1 MKFHSVPYG
10 PHQDSKVKKFYEV
23 SNGLFAKNPKTT
35 EKYSKGKVLQL
46 TKVKEILRFLS
57 WQQQEKA
64 EAAKQL
70 YHAVGAPSLDD
81 LKAMIRMNLIHN
93 NKITTKD
100 VNLVLK
106 VFGPDVA
113 TIKGKTT
120 RKILH
125 WYDNGNSIISQEFGE
140 IE

>member
-1 MKFHSVPYG
+1 M
-10 PHQDSKVKKFYEV
+10 
-23 SNGLFAKNPKTT
+23 
-35 EKYSKGKVLQL
+35 
-46 TKVKEILRFLS
+46 
-57 WQQQEKA
+57 
-64 EAAKQL
+64 

-113 TIKGKTT
+113 TIKGKIT